1 MLITIDRGMIKIK
14 DDANGI
20 DYKGA
25 VTGDR
30 FQNSKS
36 IVFCEINTDKV
47 CRLLLYKDGRITE
60 IAEDSEIEI
69 FYSDLNIDHILF
81 TKKGKN
87 KKPLLMD
94 LYLYDKGKV
103 TILHRK
109 INRECFSRLILN
121 DTVVFIYLALGSSKA
136 KVFDLWDVYEADLNG
151 SEKLIETDVIKS
163 DVFLSRKNE
172 LKYILCKWITSE
184 SGQYI
189 QGFGDKSFTQRKFS
203 LVIINGTKRKEFY
216 IDFNP
221 ENSDFGISFLGFL
234 ILIWSQKLY
243 YSKGKDVVYV
253 PENSP
258 CSLLLVDTESLELLV
273 LDEIS
278 DSEHHYSL
286 YMPNYFISKHLDINE
301 YVDVEELA
309 QEGVNI
315 ESSVIKNHPQYFKSE
330 RKSNN
335 NLEYQY
341 NIYFSRE
348 GNELFNIAME
358 LSQLADRSL
367 IFDSPYP
374 LDNSQ
379 NVLLSYSEKNIEN
392 FLVMQ
397 ELFSTKFLANSQITF
412 LIYGIDIRI
421 IMSDLDGG
429 KHSSGFDLENFVRIQ
444 KAIRELKKYYQI
456 ESNYELKDILEINI
470 LSKYCIYTKIT
481 VEEAAKKR
489 YKNIIKEVEHKLI
502 KENRL
507 PTKWKSEQELFRLV
521 SRFFEDA
528 IFHYTD
534 EWISPQHIDI
544 FIPQIQ
550 CAIEYQ
556 GEQHF
561 LSSDYFG
568 GDDYLENR
576 KLLDDRK
583 RSLCKEIGII
593 LIEWRYDEPIN
604 EVILD
609 KKLRAIHIPREQLE
623 MDF

>member
-1 MLITIDRGMIKIK
+1 MHR
-14 DDANGI
+14 
-20 DYKGA
+20 
-25 VTGDR
+25 
-30 FQNSKS
+30 
-36 IVFCEINTDKV
+36 NT
-47 CRLLLYKDGRITE
+47 
-60 IAEDSEIEI
+60 
-69 FYSDLNIDHILF
+69 H
-81 TKKGKN
+81 
-87 KKPLLMD
+87 
-94 LYLYDKGKV
+94 
-103 TILHRK
+103 
-109 INRECFSRLILN
+109 
-121 DTVVFIYLALGSSKA
+121 
-136 KVFDLWDVYEADLNG
+136 
-151 SEKLIETDVIKS
+151 
-163 DVFLSRKNE
+163 
-172 LKYILCKWITSE
+172 
-184 SGQYI
+184 
-189 QGFGDKSFTQRKFS
+189 
-203 LVIINGTKRKEFY
+203 
-216 IDFNP
+216 
-221 ENSDFGISFLGFL
+221 
-234 ILIWSQKLY
+234 QKLY
-243 YSKGKDVVYV
+243 YSKEKDVVYI

-258 CSLLLVDTESLELLV
+258 CSLFLVDTESLELLV
-273 LDEIS
+273 LDVIS

-286 YMPNYFISKHLDINE
+286 YMPNHFISKHLAINE

-315 ESSVIKNHPQYFKSE
+315 EPSVINNHPQYFRSE

-335 NLEYQY
+335 NLDYQY

-348 GNELFNIAME
+348 GNELFNIAIE

-397 ELFSTKFLANSQITF
+397 ELFSTKSLANSQITF

-421 IMSDLDGG
+421 IMNNLDGF
-429 KHSSGFDLENFVRIQ
+429 KYSSGFDLEKFERIQ
-444 KAIRELKKYYQI
+444 KIISELKKYYQI
-456 ESNYELKDILEINI
+456 KSNYELKDILETNI
-470 LSKYCIYTKIT
+470 LSNYCIYTEIT
-481 VEEAAKKR
+481 VEEAAKKC

-507 PTKWKSEQELFRLV
+507 PTKWKSEQKLFRLV
-521 SRFFEDA
+521 SRFFEDT

-583 RSLCKEIGII
+583 RYLCKENGII

-609 KKLRAIHIPREQLE
+609 KKLRAIHIHIPKEQLE